1 MPECRKIVIV
11 ARGDTEGDLEL
22 ALEEALKRIRDGN
35 LAGSDR
41 NDEGGFYLGYRVFVL
56 FQAKSSLKAHW
67 YYLRLY
73 VLL

>member
-41 NDEGGFYLGYRVFVL
+41 NDEGGFY
-56 FQAKSSLKAHW
+56 FQVDTNVDPVDW
-67 YYLRLY
+67 PR
-73 VLL
+73 

>member
-41 NDEGGFYLGYRVFVL
+41 NDEGGFY
-56 FQAKSSLKAHW
+56 FQVDTNVDPTDW
-67 YYLRLY
+67 PR
-73 VLL
+73 

>member
-22 ALEEALKRIRDGN
+22 SLEEALKRILDGN

-41 NDEGGFYLGYRVFVL
+41 NDEGGFY
-56 FQAKSSLKAHW
+56 FQVDTNVDPADW
-67 YYLRLY
+67 PR
-73 VLL
+73 

>member
-41 NDEGGFYLGYRVFVL
+41 NDEGGFY
-56 FQAKSSLKAHW
+56 FQVDTNVDPADW
-67 YYLRLY
+67 PR
-73 VLL
+73 